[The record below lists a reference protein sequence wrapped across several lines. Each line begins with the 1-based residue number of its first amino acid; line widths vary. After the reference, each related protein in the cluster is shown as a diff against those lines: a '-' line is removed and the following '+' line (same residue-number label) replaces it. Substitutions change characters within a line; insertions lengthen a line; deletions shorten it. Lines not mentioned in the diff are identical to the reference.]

1 MTGGDMMARAS
12 WAAIRDHLRADPE
25 VESARLESR
34 RLVEIGEAIWAARTR
49 AGLTHVGLARRAHT
63 RPDII
68 DRVELGDDTVSLD
81 TLKRITAVLGLDL
94 VLTLRPREVAASAS
108 DG

>member
-1 MTGGDMMARAS
+1 MTRTS
-12 WAAIRDHLRADPE
+12 WAALRERLLADAE
-25 VESARLESR
+25 VESARRESR
-34 RLVEIGEAIWAARTR
+34 RLVEIGEAVWAARTR
-49 AGLTHVGLARRAHT
+49 AGLTHAELARRAHT

-81 TLKRITAVLGLDL
+81 TLKRIAAALDLDL
-94 VLTLRPREVAASAS
+94 VLMLRPREAIATAS

>member
-1 MTGGDMMARAS
+1 MIGDEAMRRAS
-12 WAAIRDHLRADPE
+12 WATLRDRLCADPE
-25 VESARLESR
+25 VEDARLESR

-49 AGLTHVGLARRAHT
+49 AGLTHAGLARRAHT

-81 TLKRITAVLGLDL
+81 TLKRIAAALDL
-94 VLTLRPREVAASAS
+94 DVVLALRPRGVVASAS
-108 DG
+108 DD